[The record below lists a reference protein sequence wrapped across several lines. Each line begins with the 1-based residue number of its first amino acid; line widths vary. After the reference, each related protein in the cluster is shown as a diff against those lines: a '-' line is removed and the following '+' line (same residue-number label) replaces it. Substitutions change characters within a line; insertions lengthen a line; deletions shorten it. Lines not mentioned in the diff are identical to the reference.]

1 LRLGRFPA
9 GYERALRRFRYGPG
23 AFKLD
28 WALSA
33 PIPWRDERCAQAAT
47 VHLGGSFEEVCESE
61 RLPLAGRAPVR
72 PFVLLAQPSLWD
84 DSRAPA
90 GAHTAW
96 AYCHVPHG
104 SSFDATEAIEEQVE
118 RFAPGFR
125 SLILA
130 RSVRG

>member
-33 PIPWRDERCAQAAT
+33 PIPWRDERCGLAAT
-47 VHLGGSFEEVCESE
+47 VHLGARFDEVSRSES
-61 RLPLAGRAPVR
+61 RPGTTP
-72 PFVLLAQPSLWD
+72 PFVLLAQPSRWD

-90 GAHTAW
+90 GQHTAW
-96 AYCHVPHG
+96 AYCHVPNG
-104 SSFDATEAIEEQVE
+104 SELDMTEAIEAQVE

-125 SLILA
+125 SLVLA
-130 RSVRG
+130 RSAR